1 MFQQAPGNRTPL
13 NYIMKNLLRNSFIVY
28 LSIGGLLSIPMSI
41 SYMYAQ
47 WFVVISM
54 GWGIFSI
61 SGLLAIMITGYLIV
75 ISPVIRAFIWLPS
88 LIIWFNDPNSYNF
101 WQWLAPGFFVST
113 STG

>member
-1 MFQQAPGNRTPL
+1 
-13 NYIMKNLLRNSFIVY
+13 MKNLLRNSFIVY

-75 ISPVIRAFIWLPS
+75 ISPVIRAFI
-88 LIIWFNDPNSYNF
+88 
-101 WQWLAPGFFVST
+101 
-113 STG
+113 